1 MSSSITTIFGI
12 TEPTVYGVTLPLKKP
27 FIAAC
32 IGGGIG
38 GAFVAM
44 NHVKNFTFGLVSM
57 LSLPGFIPAE
67 TKDTAP
73 MITGAIGA
81 GIAFII
87 AFVLTFVLRFE
98 DQPNPETAT
107 EKQKLIR
114 WWHL

>member
-1 MSSSITTIFGI
+1 KGLALSSSITTIFGI

-98 DQPNPETAT
+98 D
-107 EKQKLIR
+107 
-114 WWHL
+114 